1 MMNWIVNKLEIN
13 HGHNTSLK
21 SMEGLRGVAVF
32 LVFWVHYSTLIKP
45 WLADLSLEISEFIH
59 SFGNLGVDLFFVL
72 SGYLIYGTIISK
84 AGFEPLKYAY
94 RRVQRIHP
102 TFLCVLMVYLLLSF
116 LFPEESKLPEL
127 IEDRVIYILQNVLLL
142 PGLFDIEP
150 IITVAWSLS
159 YEAFYYLFVPCVIFG
174 LRLKKWSPQWRVA
187 FWMIVAGIGFGLF
200 PVVGIP
206 LRLLMFVSGILLFE
220 LHRNLKVSISGGG
233 TIALIV
239 ALLLF
244 GTRSLFALNLTLSLL
259 AIFILF
265 LMLCLSAF
273 DQKSFSYRW
282 LIFSPLRWL
291 GNMSYSY
298 YLIHGLSLKFGFLL
312 FAYAIPGERVI
323 EGIYYWLWIPLFA
336 FTLLASFTLF
346 VLIER
351 PMSLKVGP
359 VVAISSVQAK
369 PSATTE

>member
-1 MMNWIVNKLEIN
+1 MTNWIVNKLEIN

-45 WLADLSLEISEFIH
+45 WLAELSLEISEFIH

-84 AGFEPLKYAY
+84 AGFEPLKYAF

-102 TFLCVLMVYLLLSF
+102 TFLCVLMVYLLLSV

-127 IEDRVIYILQNVLLL
+127 IEDRAIYILQNILLL
-142 PGLFDIEP
+142 PGLFDIDP

-174 LRLKKWSPQWRVA
+174 LRLKKWSPQGRVV
-187 FWMIVAGIGFGLF
+187 FWMMAAGIGFAIF
-200 PVVGIP
+200 PLVGIP

-239 ALLLF
+239 ALILF
-244 GTRSLFALNLTLSLL
+244 GVRSQLDLNLPLSLL

-265 LMLCLSAF
+265 LVLCLSAF
-273 DQKSFSYRW
+273 DKNSFSYGW
-282 LIFSPLRWL
+282 LVFGPLRWL

-298 YLIHGLSLKFGFLL
+298 YLIHGLSLKFAFLL
-312 FAYAIPGERVI
+312 FAIVVPGETVI
-323 EGIYYWLWIPLFA
+323 EGIYFWLWIPLFV
-336 FTLLASFTLF
+336 FTLLTSFILF

-351 PMSLKVGP
+351 PLSLNVGS
-359 VVAISSVQAK
+359 VAVISAAQAK
-369 PSATTE
+369 PSTTAD